1 MTDNPYNEM
10 TDEAFLDY
18 LAQNDY
24 TIDGKYLPEGVRLF
38 GVRDNVKSLQ
48 IRYDELWDRFKR
60 LAQIADEQ
68 AEQIK
73 ELQAKVSSLSMDAI
87 QRLDDEIADRR

>member
-1 MTDNPYNEM
+1 MDTNPYNELK
-10 TDEAFLDY
+10 DSEFLKY

-24 TIDGKYLPEGVRLF
+24 NIDGGLLPEGVRLCAAA
-38 GVRDNVKSLQ
+38 DNIASLE
-48 IRYDELWDRFKR
+48 IRYDELWEQHKR

-73 ELQAKVSSLSMDAI
+73 ELQAKVSSLSLDAI
-87 QRLDDEIADRR
+87 ARLDEEIEDRR

>member
-1 MTDNPYNEM
+1 MKDNPYNEM

-48 IRYDELWDRFKR
+48 IRYDELWEQHKR
-60 LAQIADEQ
+60 LAQMCKE
-68 AEQIK
+68 AEERVE
-73 ELQAKVSSLSMDAI
+73 ELE
-87 QRLDDEIADRR
+87 LDKFRGGGLWEKLK